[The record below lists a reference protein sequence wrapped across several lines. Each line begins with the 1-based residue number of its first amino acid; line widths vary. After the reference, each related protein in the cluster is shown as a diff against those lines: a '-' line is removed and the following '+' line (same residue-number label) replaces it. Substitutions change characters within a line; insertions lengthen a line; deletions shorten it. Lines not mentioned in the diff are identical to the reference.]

1 MNKKDYECP
10 FCGSKLTD
18 INAIGDCDAFTL
30 IGTNSKTRVANP
42 LIQLVVYPKDVQNVD
57 LFFYRTIAI
66 HNKSRIRC

>member
-1 MNKKDYECP
+1 MNKKDCECP

-42 LIQLVVYPKDVQNVD
+42 LIQLVVYPKGCAKCGFIFLSNHRNTQQ
-57 LFFYRTIAI
+57 
-66 HNKSRIRC
+66 K